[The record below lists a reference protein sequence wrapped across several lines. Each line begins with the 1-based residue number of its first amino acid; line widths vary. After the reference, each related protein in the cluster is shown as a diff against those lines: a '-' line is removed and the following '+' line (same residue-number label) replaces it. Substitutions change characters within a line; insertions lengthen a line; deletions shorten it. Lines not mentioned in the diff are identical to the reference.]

1 MTSRPRATAKALVA
15 LAVAAATPDRWV
27 AVPTVVYILRLAVTE
42 ARIRNFARHDQEH
55 PHA

>member
-1 MTSRPRATAKALVA
+1 MTFRPRATAKALVA

-27 AVPTVVYILRLAVTE
+27 AIPTVVYILRLAVAE
-42 ARIRNFARHDQEH
+42 ARTRSLTRHDQEH